1 MPNGDLEM
9 PPVDP
14 TLAISDVNGNS
25 LPYWSTAAVGSTLTA
40 TYINETNTQGAIAIA
55 ATSGTLT
62 DAITFTQIVPVPIAA
77 SQSRIVVPV
86 IALSSS
92 LKAGALTATLT
103 CTYLQPDAATVVTN
117 ANGASTVSTT
127 ILSSALA
134 DPTTGTPTE
143 IFVPTGTMGQ
153 LPRAAAFVQVDV
165 SISVT
170 TGSVA
175 DDIRFHDARVEQIPT
190 ALGINAAYINVG
202 QLTIGGT
209 DAVSGADSVV
219 VLDATDRQIGVWGPQ
234 GLIAVDPTNA
244 NRLVRV
250 LNGAVS
256 FSIDGG
262 INWATGLT
270 ADGVVADAIKSG
282 QLPGGSNAIPNA
294 SYELSAFATTN
305 SVSWATSG
313 TALPV
318 PPTAGGF
325 GSTFGTNYN
334 AGTAGSSL
342 TMSTATY

>member
-1 MPNGDLEM
+1 
-9 PPVDP
+9 
-14 TLAISDVNGNS
+14 
-25 LPYWSTAAVGSTLTA
+25 
-40 TYINETNTQGAIAIA
+40 
-55 ATSGTLT
+55 
-62 DAITFTQIVPVPIAA
+62 
-77 SQSRIVVPV
+77 
-86 IALSSS
+86 
-92 LKAGALTATLT
+92 
-103 CTYLQPDAATVVTN
+103 
-117 ANGASTVSTT
+117 
-127 ILSSALA
+127 
-134 DPTTGTPTE
+134 
-143 IFVPTGTMGQ
+143 
-153 LPRAAAFVQVDV
+153 
-165 SISVT
+165 VT

-209 DAVSGADSVV
+209 DVVSGADSIV
-219 VLDATDRQIGVWGPQ
+219 VLDSTDRQIGVWGPQ